1 MDAAISQNN
10 SALAIIVRDA
20 HGFVLKAWS
29 KILPK
34 RSFLFAETEAIL
46 WALQLAKSEERDH
59 FGK

>member
-34 RSFLFAETEAIL
+34 RSPLSAETEAIL
-46 WALQLAKSEERDH
+46 WALQLAKSEE
-59 FGK
+59 